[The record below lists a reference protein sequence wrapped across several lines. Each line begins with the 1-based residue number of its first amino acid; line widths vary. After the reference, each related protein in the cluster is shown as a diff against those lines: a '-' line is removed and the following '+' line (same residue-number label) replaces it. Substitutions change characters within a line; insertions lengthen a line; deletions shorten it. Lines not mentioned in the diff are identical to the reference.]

1 MADENKKTG
10 PDLNV
15 RGTDPK
21 DLSSTIKEVRKFQGD
36 YNDEIKDSLKQ
47 LNAIARSY
55 DSIKSKLE
63 SLNKQTLNIKEL
75 EKQKSKSLEKQS
87 FEANKLKD
95 LQKKAGE
102 EGIRKAKTLFDLEK
116 AIKDQESKARR
127 SKEIG
132 DIKEQQIALSLLKIA
147 EKERKQLLD
156 NIKPTEIALAAQ
168 MKSKDLADQQLEL
181 VEEYLENEKD
191 VAKQVG
197 ITGKFLALTTKY
209 LGVGKNLQSKI
220 VEETRNG
227 TSGTKIF
234 VDILATVGSSMFG
247 IAKLFKSVFDYILGI
262 QDKTVKFARALNIST
277 AEARRIKMEY
287 ASFSISSGDVL
298 INTQKLLEA
307 QMELTDVLGITN
319 TLNAQNL
326 ATVSKLKDF
335 AGLEADT
342 RAGLATTAL
351 ITGKSVEQTTKSI
364 LSQVVG
370 LKNATGIGF
379 QYQKILSE
387 AAKLG
392 GVLGLQFAKYPE
404 KLTRAL
410 ITTKSLGLELKQL
423 DSIADSFLDFES
435 SISKEFEAQLLTG
448 KNINLMR
455 ARELFLNN
463 DLAGAAA
470 EITKQVGSAN
480 EFLNMNRIQQESIAG
495 AMGMSRDSLADMLKQ
510 QEMMAAFGAKNTK
523 ELYAQVEA
531 YRKQGR
537 EREAIAKLGSEDAYQ
552 SLINASAQE
561 RIAGFIDKI
570 KQSLADF
577 VERTGIIDK
586 IENMIKF
593 LSKPENIRAV
603 VIQVRDVFASLVEIV
618 ATLASGIISTLDF
631 FGAISDQKAASAQAF
646 LSGAADKVR
655 SLGGDFG
662 AVSVSDNTLKT
673 QVNTGGSQ
681 SAAVDNMSMA
691 PKQPINLHVTTYV
704 KDNKK
709 DAVVRYGSS
718 PNQDSGTSLITSEP

>member
-1 MADENKKTG
+1 MANENKEQQNIQEAASSLRAGQVQAAAAAANTQEANKAFKESVNLLYKMNKLLDDSVAKTQSFEKG
-10 PDLNV
+10 TINV
-15 RGTDPK
+15 K
-21 DLSSTIKEVRKFQGD
+21 
-36 YNDEIKDSLKQ
+36 
-47 LNAIARSY
+47 
-55 DSIKSKLE
+55 KLQQE
-63 SLNKQTLNIKEL
+63 QERI
-75 EKQKSKSLEKQS
+75 QRKSKSLQAELERGNQRDLIKAS
-87 FEANKLKD
+87 NYLKS
-95 LQKKAGE
+95 
-102 EGIRKAKTLFDLEK
+102 I
-116 AIKDQESKARR
+116 
-127 SKEIG
+127 
-132 DIKEQQIALSLLKIA
+132 
-147 EKERKQLLD
+147 KERKKLEAELAVSSGAARTNLQAQLNVQNRIIGLQERRMA
-156 NIKPTEIALAAQ
+156 NEVEQLALVAKMQSQEGLKERIENLEYEI
-168 MKSKDLADQQLEL
+168 EL
-181 VEEYLENEKD
+181 EKD

-227 TSGTKIF
+227 TSSTKIF
-234 VDILATVGSSMFG
+234 VDTLATVGSSIFG

-307 QMELTDVLGITN
+307 QMELTNVLGITN

-326 ATVSKLKDF
+326 ATISKLKDF

-404 KLTRAL
+404 KLTKAL
-410 ITTKSLGLELKQL
+410 LTTKSLGLELKQL
-423 DSIADSFLDFES
+423 DSMADSFLDFES

-662 AVSVSDNTLKT
+662 SVSVSDNTLKT

-704 KDNKK
+704 KDSKK

>member
-1 MADENKKTG
+1 MAEENKKTG

-15 RGTDPK
+15 RGADPK
-21 DLSSTIKEVRKFQGD
+21 DLSSTIKEVRKIQGD
-36 YNDEIKDSLKQ
+36 YNDEIRDSLKQ

-55 DSIKSKLE
+55 ESIKSKLE

-75 EKQKSKSLEKQS
+75 EKQRSKSLEKQA

-95 LQKKAGE
+95 LQQKAGE
-102 EGIRKAKTLFDLEK
+102 EGVRKAKTLFDLEK
-116 AIKDQESKARR
+116 AIKEQESKARR
-127 SKEIG
+127 NKEIG

-156 NIKPTEIALAAQ
+156 SIKPTEIALAAQ

-234 VDILATVGSSMFG
+234 IDALATVGSSLFG

-262 QDKTVKFARALNIST
+262 QDQTVKFARALNVST

-298 INTQKLLEA
+298 INTQKLVEA
-307 QMELTDVLGITN
+307 QMELIDTLGITN

-326 ATVSKLKDF
+326 ATISKLKDF

-387 AAKLG
+387 AAKLS

-404 KLTRAL
+404 KLTKSL
-410 ITTKSLGLELKQL
+410 LTTKSLGLELKQL
-423 DSIADSFLDFES
+423 DSLADSFLDFES

-448 KNINLMR
+448 KNINLTR

-531 YRKQGR
+531 YRKQGK

-646 LSGAADKVR
+646 LSGAGDKVR

-662 AVSVSDNTLKT
+662 AVSVSDSTLKN
-673 QVNTGGSQ
+673 QVNAGGYQ
-681 SAAVDNMSMA
+681 GAGAVDNMSMA
-691 PKQPINLHVTTYV
+691 PKQPVNLHVTTYV
-704 KDNKK
+704 KDTKK
-709 DAVVRYGSS
+709 DAEVRIDSF
-718 PNQDSGTSLITSEP
+718 PDQDRNTKGM